1 MFHLGASLKLNA
13 LNPQAYLADLLARI
27 ADSIDIET
35 SPGAVLN
42 SGPDGDRHTG
52 DARRSPMRHWF
63 ILLVL
68 LLSGCAVADS
78 HDKQLQ
84 IAPASQNAPINQ
96 LTLI

>member
-1 MFHLGASLKLNA
+1 
-13 LNPQAYLADLLARI
+13 
-27 ADSIDIET
+27 
-35 SPGAVLN
+35 
-42 SGPDGDRHTG
+42 
-52 DARRSPMRHWF
+52 MRHWF